1 MFEFYGRLI
10 LSSVTYIGDAQT
22 DMNVVNYAIMTIS
35 PFHHVAVVE
44 DDPIF
49 RHRFEEVLLNAP
61 DMALSASAANFP
73 DALNLLSG
81 QPPDVLLVDIG
92 LPNGQSGIDLIRLA
106 VDCWPSCVIMVLT
119 VFGDEQNVLGAIRA
133 GAMGYLLKDAD
144 DKTLAEHIRSL
155 RRGESPISPVIARQL
170 LKQLMPMPTTTLNDR
185 TLSDTPFLNTNKP
198 EKLCQT
204 KEKFGDFTPTLS
216 AQEATVL
223 NLIAKG
229 FTLKEVAALLDISI
243 NSVKT
248 NVQRCYRKL
257 QVHSQTEAIYEARRL
272 GLIKD

>member
-1 MFEFYGRLI
+1 
-10 LSSVTYIGDAQT
+10 
-22 DMNVVNYAIMTIS
+22 MNVINYVIMTIS
-35 PFHHVAVVE
+35 PFHHVALVE

-81 QPPDVLLVDIG
+81 HPPDVLLVDIG
-92 LPNGQSGIDLIRLA
+92 LPNGHSGIELIRLA

-144 DKTLAEHIRSL
+144 DKILAEHIRSL

-170 LKQLMPMPTTTLNDR
+170 LRQLMPMPTT

-198 EKLCQT
+198 VKLCQT
-204 KEKFGDFTPTLS
+204 KDKFGDFTPTLS
-216 AQEATVL
+216 AQEANVL

-229 FTLKEVAALLDISI
+229 FTLKEVVTLLDISI